1 MDTCFKVYR
10 YVQISFAVLLLSA
23 CGGSGQHQDLH
34 DYIEET
40 KRRPSGQID
49 PLPPF
54 VPYKSFSYGAMTLR
68 SPFDPPVEDQQ
79 QVFLSNGENIKPDL
93 NREKEY
99 LEGFNFA
106 VLGMVGTL
114 AQNATTWALINDGE
128 GGIHRVA
135 EGNYMGKNHGRI
147 VKVSAR
153 QLDVI
158 EIVPD
163 GAGGWVERP
172 KVLQIVEK
180 D

>member
-1 MDTCFKVYR
+1 MLTYR
-10 YVQISFAVLLLSA
+10 SLRSSLVVLACTVLVA
-23 CGGSGQHQDLH
+23 CGGVNQHQDLQ

-54 VPYKSFSYGAMTLR
+54 VPYESFSYGAMTLR
-68 SPFDPPVEDQQ
+68 SPFDPPVEDQIE
-79 QVFLSNGENIKPDL
+79 VLLSQDSNVKPDF

-99 LEGFNFA
+99 LEAFNFA
-106 VLGMVGTL
+106 SLSMVGTL
-114 AQNATTWALINDGE
+114 MQGDAVWVLIDDSE
-128 GGIHRVA
+128 GGIHRVT
-135 EGNYMGKNHGRI
+135 EGNYVGKNHGRI
-147 VKVSAR
+147 VKAAAR

-163 GAGGWVERP
+163 GADGWVERP
-172 KVLQIVEK
+172 KVLQLVEK